1 MATKKIS
8 ELSTTT
14 TPSSSALFPI
24 VQSSDNFAVTL
35 TNIAANMPDLTATKV
50 TSSSTIT
57 ASSGFI
63 GNLTGNVTGDLTGTA
78 SAATLA
84 LPFPALPRSSG
95 LFPKFVCRALPAIA
109 LSCRRLRLRRL

>member
-35 TNIAANMPDLTATKV
+35 TNIAANSFPLIAILIAGLLSILGIQISKKIKFKDL
-50 TSSSTIT
+50 
-57 ASSGFI
+57 
-63 GNLTGNVTGDLTGTA
+63 
-78 SAATLA
+78 
-84 LPFPALPRSSG
+84 
-95 LFPKFVCRALPAIA
+95 
-109 LSCRRLRLRRL
+109 